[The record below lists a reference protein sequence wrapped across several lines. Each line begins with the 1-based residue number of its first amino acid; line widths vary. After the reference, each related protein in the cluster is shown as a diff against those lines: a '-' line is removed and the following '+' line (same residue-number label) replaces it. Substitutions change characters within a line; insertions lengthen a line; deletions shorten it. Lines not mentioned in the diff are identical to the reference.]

1 LRNNFSSGIKQEGE
15 LLTKYNETRE
25 ANSVLVDQIA
35 NQEKYLEQFAQNLS
49 TVEESFRQEIDA
61 LNRKINDL

>member
-25 ANSVLVDQIA
+25 ANSVLVEQIA

>member
-1 LRNNFSSGIKQEGE
+1 MVE
-15 LLTKYNETRE
+15 
-25 ANSVLVDQIA
+25 QIA

-61 LNRKINDL
+61 LNRKINDQ